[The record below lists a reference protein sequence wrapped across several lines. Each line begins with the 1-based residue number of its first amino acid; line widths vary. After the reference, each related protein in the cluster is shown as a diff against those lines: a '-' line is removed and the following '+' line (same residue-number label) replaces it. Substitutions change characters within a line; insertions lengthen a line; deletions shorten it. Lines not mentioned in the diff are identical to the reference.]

1 MIDAST
7 DSSYA
12 AFERDQAR
20 REAARARA
28 ARPRQRALPAGTL
41 TTLPPNPSAIGSRG
55 TLQVETPVVA
65 TEIVVP
71 PPEKSEP
78 SNPLLHLRLARF
90 SLAAAVIL
98 VILAIWLRQRSK
110 I

>member
-41 TTLPPNPSAIGSRG
+41 TTLPPNPSAIGSRR
-55 TLQVETPVVA
+55 TLQVETPVAATVA
-65 TEIVVP
+65 VS
-71 PPEKSEP
+71 PPEKPEP

-98 VILAIWLRQRSK
+98 VFLALWVRRR
-110 I
+110 

>member
-1 MIDAST
+1 MIDPSV
-7 DSSYA
+7 DPSYA

-65 TEIVVP
+65 TTVAVP

-78 SNPLLHLRLARF
+78 SNPLWHLRLARF
-90 SLAAAVIL
+90 SLVVAVVL
-98 VILAIWLRQRSK
+98 VFLALWVRRR
-110 I
+110 

>member
-41 TTLPPNPSAIGSRG
+41 TTLPPSPSAIGSRG
-55 TLQVETPVVA
+55 TLQVETPVA
-65 TEIVVP
+65 STTIAVP

-78 SNPLLHLRLARF
+78 SNPLWHLRLARF